1 MPCTER
7 RIPPPLETE
16 KKKGGSEHGGQSY
29 DWRDEIG
36 ARQELR
42 MNPLMFLFFSMNFK
56 ITQSSLIPPFC
67 PKDTNIHANKISE
80 LYT

>member
-42 MNPLMFLFFSMNFK
+42 MNPLMFLF
-56 ITQSSLIPPFC
+56 SL
-67 PKDTNIHANKISE
+67 
-80 LYT
+80 

>member
-1 MPCTER
+1 MSEEIYLNNGRRSLPCTER

-42 MNPLMFLFFSMNFK
+42 MNPLMFLF
-56 ITQSSLIPPFC
+56 SL
-67 PKDTNIHANKISE
+67 
-80 LYT
+80 